1 MTAKLPALLLHH
13 CQFDLQGS
21 PFTSRTAL
29 PATSLLDAWAIDQNS
44 NRAKGNNNA
53 WALTSLCMCAHKQ
66 TLHPRR
72 TIRLF
77 QSGSIYNKMSAT
89 VCSVKLNCSLTMLQL
104 KRTAISAAITSA
116 SSRRVC
122 HRNCTLVLA
131 SGVKGLI
138 ELSVRHR
145 LAGETLVQVP
155 KSLLSSLSE
164 RLQSHARDYIST
176 PRLPQL
182 LPANCNCE
190 APGHLRA
197 SEIACGVIDELVP
210 KSIHVPKLGSWTI
223 RSPDRRGR

>member
-1 MTAKLPALLLHH
+1 
-13 CQFDLQGS
+13 
-21 PFTSRTAL
+21 
-29 PATSLLDAWAIDQNS
+29 
-44 NRAKGNNNA
+44 
-53 WALTSLCMCAHKQ
+53 
-66 TLHPRR
+66 
-72 TIRLF
+72 
-77 QSGSIYNKMSAT
+77 
-89 VCSVKLNCSLTMLQL
+89 
-104 KRTAISAAITSA
+104 
-116 SSRRVC
+116 VC

-164 RLQSHARDYIST
+164 RLQSHARDYMST

-190 APGHLRA
+190 ASGHLRA

-210 KSIHVPKLGSWTI
+210 NQSTCGSSEVGLSDHQIEEEDEGLEALKESDPQILPSPIEWTYPSMLLLWSG
-223 RSPDRRGR
+223 RSGSP